1 MNPMQRTPRT
11 GRGRLRCRALLSAT
25 ALLAALCRPAAADC
39 VNNETGGNL
48 GTVPSQRVLSGPAIS
63 TTAQFTLGCGG
74 IVLSTL
80 GTPTVQ
86 AKFVSPT
93 TGLTLKDGSKPP
105 IPYQITDLG
114 GAGYTQGLL
123 VINASG
129 ANLVAL
135 LSNNTASVPL
145 RITTSVGANV
155 PAGTYTDTITV
166 NWAYANI
173 CEGLLG
179 VGGLCVGTPRNGNLN
194 RVLTVQLVVTND
206 CTFSAPNV
214 QFGAAPLPAAFAA
227 VTGNVS
233 VVCTRGLSVTV
244 GLGPGTYPAGGRR
257 QMASGANRL
266 AYDLFRGDG
275 SVWGTAAGTRVA
287 GSALTDGLTPIV
299 LPYTARIYAD
309 QSPPPPGVYQ
319 DNVVVDVEY

>member
-1 MNPMQRTPRT
+1 
-11 GRGRLRCRALLSAT
+11 
-25 ALLAALCRPAAADC
+25 
-39 VNNETGGNL
+39 L
-48 GTVPSQRVLSGPAIS
+48 GTVPSQRVLAGPAIS

-105 IPYQITDLG
+105 IPYQVTDLG

-123 VINASG
+123 VINANG

-145 RITTSVGANV
+145 RITTAVGANV

-173 CEGLLG
+173 CEGLL
-179 VGGLCVGTPRNGNLN
+179 
-194 RVLTVQLVVTND
+194 
-206 CTFSAPNV
+206 
-214 QFGAAPLPAAFAA
+214 
-227 VTGNVS
+227 
-233 VVCTRGLSVTV
+233 
-244 GLGPGTYPAGGRR
+244 
-257 QMASGANRL
+257 
-266 AYDLFRGDG
+266 
-275 SVWGTAAGTRVA
+275 
-287 GSALTDGLTPIV
+287 
-299 LPYTARIYAD
+299 
-309 QSPPPPGVYQ
+309 
-319 DNVVVDVEY
+319 